1 MLLSFQ
7 YSVSCSHPESDP
19 SHQSHHEKRGCL
31 LGKGNATKNPHPY
44 KRPELF
50 IDPVI
55 DAILTA
61 LFVRLP

>member
-7 YSVSCSHPESDP
+7 YSVSCSHPEQSGP
-19 SHQSHHEKRGCL
+19 SEHRETRG
-31 LGKGNATKNPHPY
+31 KTTRDAVVKMPYPY